1 MDTFKDKIMFDR
13 MDGKGNRPWQIW
25 DQKKSGNK

>member
-13 MDGKGNRPWQIW
+13 MNGRGERPWEVW
-25 DQKKSGNK
+25 PNGK